1 MLKRI
6 LVVLDDSEASKAAK
20 TYAMHLAKNCN
31 ASLTGMAVV
40 DTPWITAAQPEPL
53 GGSAYKIHRDQ
64 ELVRRTR
71 AHMEKMLESFV
82 ERCNQEEIKCST
94 SEREGFP
101 VTEIEK
107 ISQEHDLIV
116 IGRTTDFH
124 FELDRENDLTVK
136 HITRDSPRPLI
147 IVGPLPSQGETV
159 LIAYDGSLQAAR
171 TLHMYLL
178 LGLADDHKVH
188 IISIARH
195 PQEAKDIAGRAQTMC
210 ELYGIKPTVKAIT
223 STRPAEEIITTTAK
237 EVQANLIVMGAFGH
251 QGIREFFFGSC
262 AQHMIKKSDIP
273 LFIYH

>member
-1 MLKRI
+1 MIKRL
-6 LVVLDDSEASKAAK
+6 LVVLDDSEASRAAK
-20 TYAMHLAKNCN
+20 TYAIQLAKNCD

-53 GGSAYKIHRDQ
+53 GGAAYKIRRDQ
-64 ELVRRTR
+64 ELVSKTRT
-71 AHMEKMLESFV
+71 HMEKMLKSFV
-82 ERCNQEEIKCST
+82 EKCKQLQVKCST

-107 ISQEHDLIV
+107 LSQEHDLIV

-124 FELDRENDLTVK
+124 FDLDQENDLTVK

-147 IVGPLPSQGETV
+147 IVGPTPSSGKTV

-178 LGLADDHKVH
+178 LGLADEHNVH

-195 PQEAKDIAGRAQTMC
+195 SQEANDIAGRAQKMC
-210 ELYGIKPTVKAIT
+210 ELYGIKPTVKSIT

-237 EVQANLIVMGAFGH
+237 EVEANLIVMGAFGH
-251 QGIREFFFGSC
+251 HGIREFFFGSC

>member
-1 MLKRI
+1 MIKRI

-20 TYAMHLAKNCN
+20 LYALQLAKNSD
-31 ASLTGMAVV
+31 ASLTGLAVV

-53 GGSAYKIHRDQ
+53 GGAAYKIHRDQ
-64 ELVRRTR
+64 ELVRKTRT
-71 AHMEKMLESFV
+71 HTEEMLKSFV
-82 ERCNQEEIKCST
+82 EKCSQLQVKC
-94 SEREGFP
+94 SIAEREGFP

-107 ISQEHDLIV
+107 LSQEHDLIV

-124 FELDRENDLTVK
+124 FDLDQENDLTVK

-147 IVGPLPSQGETV
+147 IVGPTPSSGKIV

-178 LGLADDHKVH
+178 LGLANEHKIH

-195 PQEAKDIAGRAQTMC
+195 PQEANDIASRARTMC
-210 ELYGIKPTVKAIT
+210 ELYGITPTVKSIT
-223 STRPAEEIITTTAK
+223 SSRPAEEIITATAK
-237 EVQANLIVMGAFGH
+237 DVDANLIVMGAFGH